1 MKNYLSIF
9 LMTSLLILVSCMDPT
24 SSEDDLDDEMTGP
37 DPAAEAMRLA
47 EYLEIIMME
56 AQNTLDNNRNLNF
69 SSGLTVSHK
78 IVLNLKRD
86 LSSLILMDNNG
97 SFVFDQFST
106 GQISLAIYRAGGNYI
121 EAKSGLSVFREA
133 KMDSSDMDTS
143 FSIEKVILEFKDDNG
158 DVTREEFCINQS
170 FSDLL

>member
-1 MKNYLSIF
+1 
-9 LMTSLLILVSCMDPT
+9 
-24 SSEDDLDDEMTGP
+24 
-37 DPAAEAMRLA
+37 
-47 EYLEIIMME
+47 
-56 AQNTLDNNRNLNF
+56 
-69 SSGLTVSHK
+69 
-78 IVLNLKRD
+78 
-86 LSSLILMDNNG
+86 MDNDG

-106 GQISLAIYRAGGNYI
+106 GQISLATYRAGGNYI
-121 EAKSGLSVFREA
+121 EAKNDLFVFREA